1 MKTRSRFSF
10 RGNVLLG
17 RYPRPG
23 PETPVKPSLLEKQLG
38 LWDVYALA
46 TGATLS
52 SGFFLLPGLA
62 AAGAGPAMPLTY
74 LLGAL
79 ILLPGLFSLVELATA
94 MPRAG
99 GIYYFLDRSMGPLV
113 GTIGGFGTW
122 VAVVLKCAFALIGVG
137 AYLELFLP
145 GLAMG
150 PIAGGFAV
158 FFGAVNYFG
167 AKKSGS
173 FQVLLLVGLLILLL
187 WFCGVGLLQLDA
199 GHFSGLFE
207 SGSAG
212 IISTAGLVIV
222 SYMGLTKVASVAEEV
237 KNPERNLPLGM
248 FLAFGSIIAI
258 YVVGTSVMV
267 GVVGVDTLARD
278 GGDLT
283 PVATVA
289 ESLVGRWGAVV
300 MTVAAVLAFSSVAN
314 AGILSASRYPLAM
327 GRDKVLPGLFSHV
340 GGRGTP
346 TVGIALT
353 VGLIL
358 LSVMLF
364 DPTGIAKLASAF
376 QMLMF
381 ALACLAVIVM
391 RESRI
396 AAYDPGYRSPLY
408 PAIQILGILG
418 PFWMIVNMGL
428 LPTLFTGGLIAFG
441 AMWYTYYARDRVDR
455 AGAIFH
461 VFERLARQ
469 RDEGLV
475 REPSEI
481 MKGRGPREADLFD
494 EVFTKARVLDLPGP
508 IDFEDL
514 ATRASQWLAVDLP
527 VPASQLVEG
536 FLQGTRMGV
545 TPVSHGAALPHL
557 QLELLDRSY
566 LLLARVREGVR
577 FHGEWDGVNRK
588 SEVPIRALFFV
599 ISPKADPSQ
608 HLNILA
614 RLAERVDEESFMP
627 EWLGA
632 ESDEQLTEALFRN
645 ERILVMTLGSEQKG
659 SDLIGFR
666 LSEVPLPDGTLIAMI
681 RRADKLIIPR
691 GDTALL
697 DGDRLTVIGQPEG
710 ISALRERYG
719 VAVLGPAESKT

>member
-1 MKTRSRFSF
+1 
-10 RGNVLLG
+10 
-17 RYPRPG
+17 
-23 PETPVKPSLLEKQLG
+23 
-38 LWDVYALA
+38 
-46 TGATLS
+46 
-52 SGFFLLPGLA
+52 
-62 AAGAGPAMPLTY
+62 
-74 LLGAL
+74 
-79 ILLPGLFSLVELATA
+79 
-94 MPRAG
+94 
-99 GIYYFLDRSMGPLV
+99 
-113 GTIGGFGTW
+113 
-122 VAVVLKCAFALIGVG
+122 
-137 AYLELFLP
+137 
-145 GLAMG
+145 
-150 PIAGGFAV
+150 
-158 FFGAVNYFG
+158 
-167 AKKSGS
+167 
-173 FQVLLLVGLLILLL
+173 
-187 WFCGVGLLQLDA
+187 
-199 GHFSGLFE
+199 
-207 SGSAG
+207 
-212 IISTAGLVIV
+212 
-222 SYMGLTKVASVAEEV
+222 
-237 KNPERNLPLGM
+237 M

-300 MTVAAVLAFSSVAN
+300 MTVAGVLAFSSVAN

-346 TVGIALT
+346 TVGIAVT

-455 AGAIFH
+455 AG
-461 VFERLARQ
+461 RNLSR
-469 RDEGLV
+469 V
-475 REPSEI
+475 RTTGAAA
-481 MKGRGPREADLFD
+481 GRGVGPRAERDHEGTGSTRGRLFD
-494 EVFTKARVLDLPGP
+494 AVFTKARVLDLPGP

-514 ATRASQWLAVDLP
+514 ATRASQWLALDLP

-545 TPVSHGAALPHL
+545 TPVSQGAALPHL

-588 SEVPIRALFFV
+588 SEVPIRALFFL

-614 RLAERVDEESFMP
+614 RLAERVDEESLMP

-666 LSEVPLPDGTLIAMI
+666 LSEVPLPDGTLIAII